1 MQNGVTEPAV
11 GCTSPHGGVQVCVYT
26 HSSESCKGKAARHA
40 HVTLQVFSRPEI
52 LGFGFRE

>member
-1 MQNGVTEPAV
+1 MQNGVTGPAV

-26 HSSESCKGKAARHA
+26 HSSESCKGKAARRTR
-40 HVTLQVFSRPEI
+40 VNLQVFSRPEI